1 MNPGTCSNP
10 PVRQPDFENIVDQ
23 YYAALYRFAMSLTRH
38 EAEACD
44 LTQQTF
50 YIWAEKGHQ
59 LRETGKVKSWLFTT
73 LYREFL
79 GQKRRSTRHPEVDLE
94 DVPEDLASEESVVVE
109 RLDSQVVVDAL
120 YRVDAT
126 YRAPLTL
133 FYLKQHSYKEI
144 AEILDVPI
152 GTVMSRLSRGKKAL
166 RKLLA
171 DAGIE
176 RPGSENRPGREQKAD
191 QDIIPFE
198 QQRRTKQGN
207 G

>member
-1 MNPGTCSNP
+1 MQPGTRSNP
-10 PVRQPDFENIVDQ
+10 PVKQPDFESIVDQ
-23 YYAALYRFAMSLTRH
+23 YYAALYRFAMSLVRN

-59 LRETGKVKSWLFTT
+59 LREAGKVKSWLFTT

-94 DVPEDLASEESVVVE
+94 DVPEDLASEESAVAE
-109 RLDSQVVVDAL
+109 QLDSQVVVDAL
-120 YRVDAT
+120 MRVEET

-171 DAGIE
+171 DAGTR
-176 RPGSENRPGREQKAD
+176 RPGSKKNGADREQNED

-198 QQRRTKQGN
+198 QQRRTN
-207 G
+207 